1 MEQNVY
7 RLPLLSHA
15 TALSTLPGQPVDA
28 SYSLVK
34 DLDQPKGGLGYVAQV
49 VGRRKVRVLAWI
61 SEDMKVF
68 PTAQTLASEPD
79 GRGELHFDP
88 WTDTPNSGAVRVQ
101 SSDGFDR
108 TITIGEYAVDG
119 GTAWLTACTEDLG
132 AYREGKHP
140 LAVLIAAC
148 WIGACL
154 VPRLAGKTVG
164 AGAGRISE
172 LFRDMMDKPLP
183 DGLDEIIWR
192 GTTNNA
198 GQSSVFERF
207 AARQL
212 VEAGAGQIRQIEGE
226 HPLSVIR
233 LDSTDLFWMR
243 FDDDEI
249 EGLQRDLVLGVEA
262 ALNRLSFVDLD
273 ARGHDNGMGLV
284 STLTEEECFRA
295 ATRSMHMW
303 ATHAKFVQ
311 QEATVENPE
320 QTVRGTKAARGGAWD
335 VMTRFIAICERLKLP
350 FRLEYLCDVD
360 PKSGQ
365 MAVTFSVPTAS
376 MMPGSDFVGGQ
387 WVDMRAQRAGR
398 AASYALRLAGLLAQA
413 AFTTGARVTSVDV
426 TGRLGSLSGQPVLS
440 LGFDRSPFQMG
451 VQPAYVSGR
460 FDDAAQDND
469 PAAIVQMLQPARH
482 ALRFGADRGL
492 MPVEPLP
499 LPKALVRQ
507 HVPLWKDK
515 RELPDDIKTLVRA
528 DYAYELDVMHDDCV
542 VKGPE
547 IWDIVNQN
555 EDSPVTAMFEVESA
569 LMQIE
574 STEKDHGDRKPLYCE
589 HPLMRLLMVNVEG
602 KATDRYWKLPDA
614 VYNAHGALSR
624 LNRELGERDKAV
636 AQSEEMMRLAPTT
649 ARGAIE
655 LSLDYTDVGEDYA
668 GSADALI
675 RGLKTALM
683 PIDVGFM
690 YYRLGYALWKTNS
703 HKAGLACYAMV
714 LSMPEGP
721 FHDRSRDEAN
731 QLLAEMGEEELP
743 DRDRAEQ
750 TLRAAGIPVAPPLAL
765 LEQLAKVAIMLVD
778 AGFPLAADEA
788 VWLLGI
794 MQPAD
799 VLPALRRSLRWGAAG
814 ITPDSDE

>member
-1 MEQNVY
+1 MEQNIY

-15 TALSTLPGQPVDA
+15 TALGTLPGQPVDA
-28 SYSLVK
+28 TYSLVK

-68 PTAQTLASEPD
+68 PATQTLDQTP
-79 GRGELHFDP
+79 GGPGELHFDP

-108 TITIGEYAVDG
+108 TVTIGEYAVDG

-140 LAVLIAAC
+140 LAVLLAAC

-164 AGAGRISE
+164 SGSGRISE
-172 LFRDMMDKPLP
+172 LFRNMMNKPLP

-192 GTTNNA
+192 GTTNNGHA
-198 GQSSVFERF
+198 SVFERF

-226 HPLSVIR
+226 HPLNVIR
-233 LDSTDLFWMR
+233 LESTDMFWMR

-262 ALNRLSFVDLD
+262 ALNRLSFVDIE

-303 ATHAKFVQ
+303 AAHARFVQ

-320 QTVRGTKAARGGAWD
+320 QTVRGAKAARGGAWD

-365 MAVTFSVPTAS
+365 MAVTFSVPTAL

-387 WVDMRAQRAGR
+387 WIDARAERAGR

-413 AFTTGARVTSVDV
+413 AFTTGVRVTSVDV
-426 TGRLGSLSGQPVLS
+426 TGRLGSLRGQPVLS

-460 FDDAAQDND
+460 FDDTAQDND

-482 ALRFGADRGL
+482 ALSFGADRGL

-528 DYAYELDVMHDDCV
+528 DFAYELDVMHDDCV

-574 STEKDHGDRKPLYCE
+574 SAEKDHGGRKPLYCE

-636 AQSEEMMRLAPTT
+636 AHSEEMMRLAPTT

-690 YYRLGYALWKTNS
+690 YYRLAFALWRTNN
-703 HKAGLACYAMV
+703 HKAALACYAMV

-721 FHDRSRDEAN
+721 FHDKSRDESN
-731 QLLAEMGEEELP
+731 QLRAEMGEEELP

-750 TLRAAGIPVAPPLAL
+750 TLRAAGIPVAPPLTL

-788 VWLLGI
+788 VWMLGI

-799 VLPALRRSLRWGAAG
+799 VLPALCRCLRWGAAG
-814 ITPDSDE
+814 STPDSDE

>member
-15 TALSTLPGQPVDA
+15 TALGTLPGQPIDA

-34 DLDQPKGGLGYVAQV
+34 DLGQPKGGLGYVAQV
-49 VGRRKVRVLAWI
+49 VGRRKVQVLAWI

-68 PTAQTLASEPD
+68 PTAQTLESEPD
-79 GRGELHFDP
+79 GRGELHFDS

-108 TITIGEYAVDG
+108 TVTIGEYAVDG

-172 LFRDMMDKPLP
+172 LFRDMMNKPLP

-233 LDSTDLFWMR
+233 LDSTDMFWMR

-284 STLTEEECFRA
+284 STFSEEECFQSA
-295 ATRSMHMW
+295 MRSMHMW

-668 GSADALI
+668 G
-675 RGLKTALM
+675 
-683 PIDVGFM
+683 
-690 YYRLGYALWKTNS
+690 
-703 HKAGLACYAMV
+703 
-714 LSMPEGP
+714 
-721 FHDRSRDEAN
+721 
-731 QLLAEMGEEELP
+731 
-743 DRDRAEQ
+743 
-750 TLRAAGIPVAPPLAL
+750 
-765 LEQLAKVAIMLVD
+765 
-778 AGFPLAADEA
+778 
-788 VWLLGI
+788 
-794 MQPAD
+794 
-799 VLPALRRSLRWGAAG
+799 
-814 ITPDSDE
+814 